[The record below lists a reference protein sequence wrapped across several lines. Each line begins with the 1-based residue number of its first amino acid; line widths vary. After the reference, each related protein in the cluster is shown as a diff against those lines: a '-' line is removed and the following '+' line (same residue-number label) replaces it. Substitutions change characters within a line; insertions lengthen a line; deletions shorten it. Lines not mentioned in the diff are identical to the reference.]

1 MVGFVR
7 RVTPCTRSR
16 STVVPVRSTDPQE
29 STSQQT
35 VQTPAAPQSVV
46 DGTEEVKLSATRTEV
61 TFDFHRLSVLLLR
74 GTVEEGRSVG
84 RKIGTATMCEARI
97 QATVGK

>member
-1 MVGFVR
+1 MGFVR

-16 STVVPVRSTDPQE
+16 STVVPAA
-29 STSQQT
+29 
-35 VQTPAAPQSVV
+35 VQTPAAPQSADVDVV
-46 DGTEEVKLSATRTEV
+46 DGTEETKLSATRTEV